1 MRLFSSNVFHKDNA
15 SKVHDGRTGQDLA
28 WNMLNL
34 ISGVSKTVGGTTTQ
48 LASYNW
54 YADGTKYS
62 ALRADGSGYVYKG
75 GVIYEKTTGGTLSL
89 DCVLTTGGRIVA
101 NKNSSGTIT
110 GYTVYH
116 HITDH
121 LGSVRA
127 ITNASTG
134 NVVETS
140 DFLPFGT
147 RWSQTAGSSSST
159 LTDASNRWRYSG
171 KEEQKAINSSLPL
184 IDYGARMYDPT
195 IARWM
200 SVDPMAEKYY
210 PMSPYGYC
218 AGNPIIMC
226 DPNGTDPIY
235 GRSFFGNIKLI
246 GDDGNSNG
254 ISYFVRHHIAKEVKK
269 ATAQNQYYSGDL
281 SQSDNVFHI
290 PTGNAIDAVESTI
303 EASLNSGLTPDERVE
318 YGGHS
323 LLTDNSAK
331 VWDEGVS
338 MQESP
343 NTDGTIIKKWSIAPF
358 KVGGIFVREDIPN
371 SRLVWHIHP
380 VDGIPSPNDKK
391 AYKNWVKKG
400 FVGQA
405 FIVDVNH
412 DNVIY
417 YNDTKVLVTIKL
429 KDFFKMAK

>member
-171 KEEQKAINSSLPL
+171 KEEQVIGGNDLGVL
-184 IDYGARMYDPT
+184 DFGARHYDPWL
-195 IARWM
+195 ARWTTQ
-200 SVDPMAEKYY
+200 DPMAGKYT
-210 PMSPYGYC
+210 SFTPYSYC
-218 AGNPIIMC
+218 AGNPVNMVDLDGQAI
-226 DPNGTDPIY
+226 TDY
-235 GRSFFGNIKLI
+235 FDSSGKFLFT
-246 GDDGNSNG
+246 DGVDNG
-254 ISYFVRHHIAKEVKK
+254 IIKITSSQTVEMAKELLSSDMINSYIDDNSVSFHY
-269 ATAQNQYYSGDL
+269 AFFSGIIDENSSLKIFNHYNRTGL
-281 SQSDNVFHI
+281 SLDIDNKLSGYMEFNNKGENNSVRI
-290 PTGNAIDAVESTI
+290 SVNINK
-303 EASLNSGLTPDERVE
+303 SLNPNKQGFTLDNYHDISNAMNVHEGK
-318 YGGHS
+318 GHYEKYKK
-323 LLTDNSAK
+323 LGPIKYSA
-331 VWDEGVS
+331 
-338 MQESP
+338 
-343 NTDGTIIKKWSIAPF
+343 
-358 KVGGIFVREDIPN
+358 
-371 SRLVWHIHP
+371 
-380 VDGIPSPNDKK
+380 IPSHLREISAIQLQMQDPSWKNTTELYKRGVEGYYQQQRKK
-391 AYKNWVKKG
+391 TK
-400 FVGQA
+400 Q
-405 FIVDVNH
+405 
-412 DNVIY
+412 
-417 YNDTKVLVTIKL
+417 NDTSN
-429 KDFFKMAK
+429 